1 MYTRSCEKI
10 KDQFDTMIFVDNPFI
25 MKKQNKKREW
35 EKYFKYTDFEEKR
48 NKEEKLF
55 KFGKDLMDNFSK
67 LLIDDRQD
75 ELLQLSESLDHT
87 EMTLEK
93 CKNLTNQLMDK

>member
-1 MYTRSCEKI
+1 ML
-10 KDQFDTMIFVDNPFI
+10 FVDNPFI
-25 MKKQNKKREW
+25 TKKKKSKCTAT
-35 EKYFKYTDFEEKR
+35 KYFKYDDAQSLMKA
-48 NKEEKLF
+48 KDEKLF

-67 LLIDDRQD
+67 ILIDNRQD

-93 CKNLTNQLMDK
+93 CKSMTNQLMDKQKQFSE